1 MPLKNSQY
9 NAILRRY
16 DQLRFESIRQLDAR
30 RQEVYAAIPQLRQ
43 LDEVVARDGHVV
55 RDVFGRARGSLGG
68 QIQDGADTVVCGCL
82 ELHGSS

>member
-9 NAILRRY
+9 NTILRRY

-43 LDEVVARDGHVV
+43 LDEIVAWDGHVV
-55 RDVFGRARGSLGG
+55 RDDFRRTGGPLRG
-68 QIQDGADTVVCGCL
+68 QIQDCANAVVSRCF
-82 ELHGSS
+82 ELHGFS